1 MVDSCRIGIGDIW
14 SGDVYLNATRPG
26 AYLQIM
32 KSTISIEKASLK
44 FTIFTDPTPTL
55 KETVV
60 NGLLRRRKVS
70 HAREFYALK
79 DINLQITGGQR
90 VGIIGLNGAGKSTL
104 LKMIVGIYPPHSGR
118 IEVHGRVTPMIE
130 IGTGFDVELSG
141 RENIYVNGAIL
152 GYSPQEMA
160 LREKAIIDFSELSEF
175 IDVPVKYYSTGMYGR
190 LAFSIATL
198 IDPEILLVDEI
209 FSAGD
214 AHFVAKGAR
223 RMLEMINSS
232 QIVLY
237 VSHSLDQIKELCNW
251 VIVLHHGIIVNQGEP
266 QEMVKYYVNE
276 IVNAS

>member
-1 MVDSCRIGIGDIW
+1 
-14 SGDVYLNATRPG
+14 
-26 AYLQIM
+26 M

-44 FTIFTDPTPTL
+44 FKIFTDPTPTL

-60 NGLLRRRKVS
+60 NALLRRRKVS
-70 HAREFYALK
+70 HAKEFYALK
-79 DINLQITGGQR
+79 EINLQITGGQR

-104 LKMIVGIYPPHSGR
+104 LKMIVGIYPPQSGR

-152 GYSPQEMA
+152 GYSPHE
-160 LREKAIIDFSELSEF
+160 
-175 IDVPVKYYSTGMYGR
+175 
-190 LAFSIATL
+190 IATM
-198 IDPEILLVDEI
+198 IEPEILLVDEI

-223 RMLEMINSS
+223 RMLDMINSS

-237 VSHSLDQIKELCNW
+237 VSHSLEQIKELCNT
-251 VIVLHHGIIVNQGEP
+251 VIVLHHGIIVNQGDP

-276 IVNAS
+276 IVNVS

>member
-1 MVDSCRIGIGDIW
+1 
-14 SGDVYLNATRPG
+14 
-26 AYLQIM
+26 M